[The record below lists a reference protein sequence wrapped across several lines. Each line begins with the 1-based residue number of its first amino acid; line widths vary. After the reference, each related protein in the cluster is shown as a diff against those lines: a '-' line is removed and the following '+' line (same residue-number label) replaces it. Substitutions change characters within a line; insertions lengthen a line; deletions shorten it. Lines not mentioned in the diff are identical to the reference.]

1 MNLLI
6 HLNFYYFCSKI
17 YYMFKSLL
25 ILFLCFISLNSF
37 GQNKTETLVVKTQVF
52 CDHCKVC
59 ETCGGKMET
68 DLYYV
73 KGIKLV
79 EYNENDMTITVK
91 YKTKKTTPDKIRVA
105 ISKLG
110 FSADDVPADVA
121 AYEKLDA
128 CCKKK

>member
-1 MNLLI
+1 MKFFHVFCLLI
-6 HLNFYYFCSKI
+6 AAGQLFAQSK
-17 YYMFKSLL
+17 K
-25 ILFLCFISLNSF
+25 
-37 GQNKTETLVVKTQVF
+37 ETIVIKTQVF

-79 EYNENDMTITVK
+79 TYNEEDMTITVT
-91 YKTKKTTPDKIRVA
+91 YKTKKITPDEIRRA
-105 ISKLG
+105 IARLG
-110 FSADDVPADVA
+110 FAADNVPADPL
-121 AYEKLDA
+121 AYEKLDD

>member
-1 MNLLI
+1 MFDKIIIILL
-6 HLNFYYFCSKI
+6 
-17 YYMFKSLL
+17 
-25 ILFLCFISLNSF
+25 LFLPFYSISQVESGRIASLKI
-37 GQNKTETLVVKTQVF
+37 KTTTF

-59 ETCGGKMET
+59 ETCAGKMET

-79 EYNENDMTITVK
+79 EYSENNMTILVK
-91 YKTKKTTPDKIRVA
+91 YKKDKITPDKIRLA

-110 FSADDVPADVA
+110 YAADDVPADIS
-121 AYEKLDA
+121 AYEKLDS

>member
-1 MNLLI
+1 M
-6 HLNFYYFCSKI
+6 
-17 YYMFKSLL
+17 
-25 ILFLCFISLNSF
+25 
-37 GQNKTETLVVKTQVF
+37 
-52 CDHCKVC
+52 C

-73 KGIKLV
+73 KGIKFV
-79 EYNENDMTITVK
+79 NYNENDMTITVK
-91 YKTKKTTPDKIRVA
+91 YKVKNITPDKIRLE

-110 FSADDVPADVA
+110 YSADNVPADMT